1 MLAMLDMEKIPK
13 RGVMGRFGRRKERGI
28 SVRRENALGSPVIY
42 ITLGIEGD
50 IKPRALEKLFSSA
63 EKLMSAQGVDRVC
76 FADGFKYAERFIG
89 NVFKEPDL
97 TPLYEAVAGQVAEV
111 LPGAGGTAFIT
122 ASKLGGVAYG
132 TLMGLCKN
140 YRYVLTDI
148 DTDGAAAFRNIQRRL
163 GISIIDRPLPAWI
176 LGADAAVFLGA
187 RREETRLS
195 YKCTVFSVNTAAL
208 SGVRLYKLVTGLDVS
223 LPGGTEL
230 PEGFPKEPVISYALE
245 RLTLPQNKLTLRRI
259 KVSDVAGRGE
269 AGAFLQLDKTA
280 EL

>member
-1 MLAMLDMEKIPK
+1 MLAMLDMERIPK
-13 RGVMGRFGRRKERGI
+13 RGVMGRFGRRKGNEI
-28 SVRRENALGSPVIY
+28 SVRRENAFGSPVMY
-42 ITLGIEGD
+42 ITLGIGSD
-50 IKPRALEKLFSSA
+50 IKPRALEKLIGSA

-76 FADGFKYAERFIG
+76 FSDGFEFAGHFIG
-89 NVFKEPDL
+89 NGLKEPDL
-97 TPLYEAVAGQVAEV
+97 TPLYEAVAGQAAEL

-122 ASKLGGVAYG
+122 ASKLGGVEHG

-148 DTDGAAAFRNIQRRL
+148 NTAGAEAFRNIQRRL
-163 GISIIDRPLPAWI
+163 GISIIDRPLPDWI

-195 YKCTVFSVNTAAL
+195 YKCTVFSVNRAAL

-223 LPGGTEL
+223 LPGETEL
-230 PEGFPKEPVISYALE
+230 PESFQKETVVSYALE
-245 RLTLPQNKLTLRRI
+245 RLTLPQNKLILRRI
-259 KVSDVAGRGE
+259 KVSDVVGRGE
-269 AGAFLQLDKTA
+269 TGLFLQLDKTS

>member
-1 MLAMLDMEKIPK
+1 MLAMLDMERIPK
-13 RGVMGRFGRRKERGI
+13 RGIMGRFGQRKENGI
-28 SVRRENALGSPVIY
+28 SVRRGNAFGSPILY
-42 ITLGIEGD
+42 ITLGIESN
-50 IKPRALEKLFSSA
+50 IKPRTLEKLFSSA
-63 EKLMSAQGVDRVC
+63 EKLMSGQGVDRVC
-76 FADGFKYAERFIG
+76 FSDDFEFAGHFIG

-97 TPLYEAVAGQVAEV
+97 TPPYEAVAGQAAEV

-122 ASKLGGVAYG
+122 ASKLGGVAHG

-148 DTDGAAAFRNIQRRL
+148 DTVGAEAFRNIQRRL
-163 GISIIDRPLPAWI
+163 GISIVDRPLPDWI

-195 YKCTVFSVNTAAL
+195 YKCAVFSVNRAAL

-259 KVSDVAGRGE
+259 KVSDVVGRGE
-269 AGAFLQLDKTA
+269 AGLFLQLDKTA